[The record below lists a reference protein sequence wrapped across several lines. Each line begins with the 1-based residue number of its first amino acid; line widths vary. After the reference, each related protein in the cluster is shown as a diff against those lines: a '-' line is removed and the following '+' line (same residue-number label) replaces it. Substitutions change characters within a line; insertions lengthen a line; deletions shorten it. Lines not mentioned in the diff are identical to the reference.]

1 VYTAGFATSQK
12 AYVDAFAALFA
23 RLDDL
28 EARLGRSRYLVGDRV
43 TEADWRLFTTL
54 VRFDPVY
61 YTHFKCNRRH
71 LVDFP
76 NLWGYTRDLY
86 QVPGVAE
93 TVSLDHIKQHYYR
106 SQKTVNPS
114 GIVALGPIVDF
125 STPHG
130 RGELGQHA
138 IAGSRQR
145 L

>member
-1 VYTAGFATSQK
+1 V
-12 AYVDAFAALFA
+12 
-23 RLDDL
+23 
-28 EARLGRSRYLVGDRV
+28 VGDRV
-43 TEADWRLFTTL
+43 TEADWPLFTTL
-54 VRFDPVY
+54 VRLDPVY
-61 YTHFKCNRRH
+61 YTHFKCNCRH

-93 TVSLDHIKQHYYR
+93 TVNLDHIKQHYYR